1 MAIRAPDGANKGKEI
16 SIISTWL
23 ITLFLQLTTRLY
35 SMVFISST
43 ARRHKE
49 DLDALMGD
57 ALETL
62 VMFEKDCM
70 SEYTTNVCCHQIDIF
85 TFSI

>member
-1 MAIRAPDGANKGKEI
+1 
-16 SIISTWL
+16 
-23 ITLFLQLTTRLY
+23 
-35 SMVFISST
+35 MVFISSF

-70 SEYTTNVCCHQIDIF
+70 SEYTTNVCCHQIVII
-85 TFSI
+85 TGR